1 MKILVVGTGAREHA
15 ICQSI
20 AKDAELYSIMSKHN
34 PGISRLSKFQISNEN
49 DIPNVEKY
57 ALKNKVDMAII
68 GPETPLE
75 KGIVNSLEKIGIECV
90 GPTQEAARIETD
102 KEFMRNLFQDH
113 NITGSVVYKV
123 FDNAQDAGRFIKDF
137 NKDIVVKPIG
147 LTGGKGVKIVG
158 EHLKDAEDAKNYA
171 KEIIDNKIGGHPK
184 VVIEERL
191 IGEEFTIQAMV
202 DGDHVIPMP
211 AAQDHPHA
219 YEGDT
224 GPITGGMGSYSDK
237 NGLLPFLD
245 QKNYL
250 KSVKIMEETI
260 KAIKTEVGP
269 YKGILY
275 GQFMLC
281 GDGPRLVEYNARFGD
296 PEAMN
301 VIPLINNSLV
311 DLCEDIVDGTLTK
324 VNFKPLATV
333 CKYIVP
339 KGYPLTNEG
348 SNQVLKINEKKIHE
362 EGASIYYAAVNQN
375 NNEIYTS
382 SSRAL
387 ALVAMDDNIE
397 DAEKVCEASTQYVQ
411 GNVYHRR
418 DVGTLRLIEKRIQ
431 HMHEITTI

>member
-1 MKILVVGTGAREHA
+1 MRILVVGTGAREHA

-20 AKDAELYSIMSKHN
+20 AEDAELYSIMSKHN
-34 PGISRLSKFQISNEN
+34 PGISRISKFQISNEN
-49 DIPNVEKY
+49 DIPRVEKY
-57 ALKNKVDMAII
+57 ALENKVEMAII
-68 GPETPLE
+68 GPEAPLE
-75 KGIVNSLEKIGIECV
+75 KGIVNSLEEIGIECV

-102 KEFMRNLFQDH
+102 KEFMRNLFQDY
-113 NITGSVVYKV
+113 NINGSLVYKV
-123 FDNAQDAGRFIKDF
+123 FDSAQDAGDFIKDLD
-137 NKDIVVKPIG
+137 KDVVVKPIG

-171 KEIIDNKIGGHPK
+171 KEIIDNKIGGHAR

-191 IGEEFTIQAMV
+191 IGEEFTVQALV
-202 DGDHVIPMP
+202 DGDHLIPMP
-211 AAQDHPHA
+211 AVQDHPHA
-219 YEGDT
+219 YEGDI

-245 QKNYL
+245 KKSYL
-250 KSVKIMEETI
+250 ESVKIMEKTI

-281 GDGPRLVEYNARFGD
+281 DDGPRLVEYNARFGD

-301 VIPLINNSLV
+301 VLPLIKSSFV
-311 DLCEDIVDGTLTK
+311 ELCEDIVDGNLRTT
-324 VNFKPLATV
+324 NFKPLATV

-348 SNQVLKINEKKIHE
+348 SDQVLNINENKINEL
-362 EGASIYYAAVNQN
+362 GALIYYAAVNQN
-375 NNEIYTS
+375 NSNIYTS

-387 ALVAMDDNIE
+387 ALVAMDDNIT
-397 DAEKVCEASTQYVQ
+397 DAEKICEASTQYVK
-411 GNVYHRR
+411 GDVYHRR
-418 DVGTLRLIEKRIQ
+418 DVGTLKLLEKRIQ
-431 HMHEITTI
+431 HMHEIKSI